1 MKTMLA
7 ILGLIVPL
15 GLAQPATANP
25 ETYGVWVRTVN
36 GGVVGVVWQKSHDH
50 NYANCR
56 VDKGKLLQRYP
67 GYGYHV
73 PDMVFR
79 GYTLKNGAWE
89 RAR

>member
-1 MKTMLA
+1 MKTMLIVA
-7 ILGLIVPL
+7 LGLSR
-15 GLAQPATANP
+15 PATAKP

-36 GGVVGVVWQKSHDH
+36 GGVVWQKSHDH

-79 GYTLKNGAWE
+79 GYTLKNGVWE